1 MNKEAIKTFSYRI
14 SQASKTELVVIM
26 YDMAQ
31 EYLKDAIQAL
41 NDDDRIGFC
50 NNIRQ
55 VKRVIDELSSGLD
68 MQYEIA
74 NELFVLYMQADKI
87 LIRCLARMDNEGLDK
102 VVNMLNKL
110 RESFYKLSKDD
121 DSGPVLKNAQQ
132 VYAGLTYSS
141 AGGSNEI
148 YNDPVN
154 NRGYSLSLIH
164 I

>member
-41 NDDDRIGFC
+41 NDDDKIGFC

-87 LIRCLARMDNEGLDK
+87 LIRCLARMDNQGLDK
-102 VVNMLNKL
+102 VGNMLNKL

-121 DSGPVLKNAQQ
+121 DSGPVLKNVQQ

-154 NRGYSLSLIH
+154 NRGYSV
-164 I
+164 

>member
-41 NDDDRIGFC
+41 NDDDKIGFC

-87 LIRCLARMDNEGLDK
+87 LIRCLARMDNDGLDK
-102 VVNMLNKL
+102 VGNMLNKL

-121 DSGPVLKNAQQ
+121 DSGPVLKNVQQ

-154 NRGYSLSLIH
+154 NRGYSV
-164 I
+164 

>member
-41 NDDDRIGFC
+41 NDDDKIGFC

-154 NRGYSLSLIH
+154 NRGYSV
-164 I
+164 

>member
-41 NDDDRIGFC
+41 NDDDKIGFC

-68 MQYEIA
+68 M
-74 NELFVLYMQADKI
+74 
-87 LIRCLARMDNEGLDK
+87 
-102 VVNMLNKL
+102 
-110 RESFYKLSKDD
+110 
-121 DSGPVLKNAQQ
+121 
-132 VYAGLTYSS
+132 
-141 AGGSNEI
+141 
-148 YNDPVN
+148 
-154 NRGYSLSLIH
+154 
-164 I
+164 

>member
-41 NDDDRIGFC
+41 NDDDKIGFC

-121 DSGPVLKNAQQ
+121 DSGPVLKNVQQ

-154 NRGYSLSLIH
+154 NRGYSV
-164 I
+164 

>member
-41 NDDDRIGFC
+41 NDDDKIGFC

-87 LIRCLARMDNEGLDK
+87 LIRCLARLDNEGLDK
-102 VVNMLNKL
+102 VGDMLNKL

-121 DSGPVLKNAQQ
+121 DSGPVLKNVQQ

-154 NRGYSLSLIH
+154 NRGYSV
-164 I
+164 

>member
-41 NDDDRIGFC
+41 NDDDKIGFC

-55 VKRVIDELSSGLD
+55 VKRVIDELSLGLD

-102 VVNMLNKL
+102 VGNMLNKL

-121 DSGPVLKNAQQ
+121 DSGPVLKNVQQ

-141 AGGSNEI
+141 AGVSNEI
-148 YNDPVN
+148 YSDPVN
-154 NRGYSLSLIH
+154 NRGYSV
-164 I
+164 

>member
-31 EYLKDAIQAL
+31 EYLNDAIQSL
-41 NDDDRIGFC
+41 NDDDKIGFC

-87 LIRCLARMDNEGLDK
+87 LIRCLARLDNEGLDK
-102 VVNMLNKL
+102 VGNMLNKL

-121 DSGPVLKNAQQ
+121 DSGPVLKNVQQ

-154 NRGYSLSLIH
+154 NRGYSV
-164 I
+164 

>member
-41 NDDDRIGFC
+41 NDDDKIGFC

-87 LIRCLARMDNEGLDK
+87 LIRCLARLDNEGLDK
-102 VVNMLNKL
+102 VGNMLNKL

-121 DSGPVLKNAQQ
+121 DSGPVLKNVQQ

-154 NRGYSLSLIH
+154 NRGYSV
-164 I
+164 

>member
-14 SQASKTELVVIM
+14 SQASKTELVVII

-41 NDDDRIGFC
+41 NDDDKIGFC

-102 VVNMLNKL
+102 VGNMLNKL

-121 DSGPVLKNAQQ
+121 DSGPVLKNVQQ

-154 NRGYSLSLIH
+154 NRGYSV
-164 I
+164 

>member
-41 NDDDRIGFC
+41 NDDDKIGFC

-68 MQYEIA
+68 MQYEICQMS
-74 NELFVLYMQADKI
+74 FLYYICRQT
-87 LIRCLARMDNEGLDK
+87 R
-102 VVNMLNKL
+102 
-110 RESFYKLSKDD
+110 Y
-121 DSGPVLKNAQQ
+121 
-132 VYAGLTYSS
+132 
-141 AGGSNEI
+141 
-148 YNDPVN
+148 
-154 NRGYSLSLIH
+154 
-164 I
+164 

>member
-41 NDDDRIGFC
+41 NDDDKIGFC

-87 LIRCLARMDNEGLDK
+87 LIRCLARMDNQGLDK
-102 VVNMLNKL
+102 VENMLNKL

-121 DSGPVLKNAQQ
+121 DSGPVLKNVQQ

-148 YNDPVN
+148 YNDPIN
-154 NRGYSLSLIH
+154 NRGYSV
-164 I
+164 

>member
-41 NDDDRIGFC
+41 NDDDKIGFC

-74 NELFVLYMQADKI
+74 SELFVLYMQADKI

-102 VVNMLNKL
+102 VENMLNKL

-121 DSGPVLKNAQQ
+121 DSGPVLKNVQQ

-154 NRGYSLSLIH
+154 NRGYSV
-164 I
+164 

>member
-41 NDDDRIGFC
+41 NDDDKIGFC
-50 NNIRQ
+50 NNIRL

-87 LIRCLARMDNEGLDK
+87 LIRCLARMDNEELDK
-102 VVNMLNKL
+102 VENMLNKL

-121 DSGPVLKNAQQ
+121 DSGPVLKNVQQ

-154 NRGYSLSLIH
+154 NRGYSV
-164 I
+164 

>member
-41 NDDDRIGFC
+41 NDDDKIGFC

-102 VVNMLNKL
+102 VGNMLNKL

-121 DSGPVLKNAQQ
+121 DSGPVLKNVQQ

-154 NRGYSLSLIH
+154 NRGYRV
-164 I
+164 

>member
-41 NDDDRIGFC
+41 NDGDKIGFC
-50 NNIRQ
+50 NNIRL

-102 VVNMLNKL
+102 VENMLNKL

-121 DSGPVLKNAQQ
+121 DSGPVLKNVQQ

-154 NRGYSLSLIH
+154 NRGYSV
-164 I
+164 

>member
-41 NDDDRIGFC
+41 NDDDKIGFC

-102 VVNMLNKL
+102 VGNMLNKL
-110 RESFYKLSKDD
+110 RESFNKLSKDD
-121 DSGPVLKNAQQ
+121 DSGPVLKNVQQ

-154 NRGYSLSLIH
+154 NRGYSV
-164 I
+164 